1 MSRARTPL
9 LPSKAAPAD
18 QFDLFL
24 PYVANLP
31 LRDQREMME
40 RPFFSLAKSKRLKP
54 IDYTSPDGL
63 LWVNVSANPNYG
75 MATIWDADILIY
87 CASVLADMARRG
99 VNDVPRKLHIMPYDL
114 LRAIGRPTTGRAYEL
129 LAQALD
135 RLVSTTIKTN
145 IRAENR
151 REATFSWLDGWTQ
164 LVDEKTE
171 RSRGM
176 TLELSNWFW
185 EGVMMKGGVLSID
198 RAYFDITGGRERW
211 LYKVARKHAGGAG
224 EAGFAISMPVLFEKS
239 GAEGEYRR
247 FKFEILK
254 LAEKDALPGYA
265 LSVEQGKGAEPLL
278 RMRRVDGK
286 DGAGVAGPGAPATAS
301 DDDASTKHASEPEGS
316 AVSPGKPNA
325 TPATD
330 DTPSPARTGSPQ
342 ARKMHTQSDS
352 SGTRPSERGRAGSTA
367 PRKPAT
373 SAAQA
378 GMEASTQTRTEDVDH
393 ANTQPTLVSPRP
405 DETIPATPVTSTV
418 APSGDQPGGTTQDL
432 VNASGLIRSA
442 IAGLTTAGTRGF
454 MTDETIDH
462 LRETCPGWDLH
473 ALHAEFER
481 WVAASPE
488 RTPADWQRAFI
499 GWVKR
504 HHEKNRHG
512 LRG

>member
-1 MSRARTPL
+1 MTKQRKHL
-9 LPSKAAPAD
+9 GND

-24 PYVANLP
+24 PYVADMP

-40 RPFFSLAKSKRLKP
+40 RPFFSLAKSKRVKP
-54 IDYTSPDGL
+54 IDYTSPDGK
-63 LWVNVSANPNYG
+63 LWVHVSASPDYG

-99 VNDVPRKLHIMPYDL
+99 VNDVPRKLHLMPYDL

-129 LAQALD
+129 LGQGLD
-135 RLVSTTIKTN
+135 RLVATTIKTN

-176 TLELSNWFW
+176 TIELSNWFW

-224 EAGFAISMPVLFEKS
+224 EEGFAISMPVLFEKS

-254 LAEKDALPGYA
+254 LAEKDALPGYG
-265 LSVEQGKGAEPLL
+265 LSVEQGRGAEPLL

-286 DGAGVAGPGAPATAS
+286 DGADQRLPEAGQNVGGQAQDERVLFGGNAVTGSTPAAAEMAPE
-301 DDDASTKHASEPEGS
+301 K
-316 AVSPGKPNA
+316 VSPGKHFA
-325 TPATD
+325 ETVDA
-330 DTPSPARTGSPQ
+330 SALI
-342 ARKMHTQSDS
+342 RKSV
-352 SGTRPSERGRAGSTA
+352 
-367 PRKPAT
+367 
-373 SAAQA
+373 A
-378 GMEASTQTRTEDVDH
+378 GMSDA
-393 ANTQPTLVSPRP
+393 ANR
-405 DETIPATPVTSTV
+405 
-418 APSGDQPGGTTQDL
+418 GF
-432 VNASGLIRSA
+432 
-442 IAGLTTAGTRGF
+442 IAGETA
-454 MTDETIDH
+454 DH

-481 WVAASPE
+481 WVGADPV
-488 RTPADWQRAFI
+488 RLPANWQKAFI

-504 HHEKNRHG
+504 HHEKHAHT
-512 LRG
+512 LRR